1 MKVTVENKKGLNK
14 DVKVFVD
21 KKTMNVYMDEKYEE
35 IKGTVNL
42 KGFRPGKV
50 PREILKR
57 QFGKAVFS
65 EVLDK
70 VLKETSTKALQ
81 ENKIKP
87 AGQPKLDLKTY
98 GEDKDLEYILSV
110 TELPKVELKS
120 IENIK
125 FDEYTVKIDQ
135 KETDKRINDI
145 AKNQPNFKEA
155 PETTKAKKGDLV
167 VFDYNA
173 TVDEKTFKGGEGKNT
188 QLTLGKDLFLKG
200 FDEQLIGVKKG
211 DEKIVDATLPEN
223 FPEKE
228 FINKKAKFK
237 CTISAVKIPEDVKI
251 DDQFAKNLG
260 AKDLNDLKSLITKQI
275 NDEYKNS
282 LDRLTKNQIL
292 KEIEKFKVSEIPE
305 NLLEDEIK
313 ILSQGM
319 SEDDAKKSRKNFE
332 EVAKKRIKVGLV
344 LNEFG
349 EQNQIKV
356 TEQELQAEVQKQIRM
371 MPGQEKMVMEF
382 YKKNPNALASL
393 RGTVYEEKILNMIKE
408 KAKPNKKEISKD
420 EAEKILKESQ
430 KQQLE
435 QERRQAEINTLQQHN
450 DLLAELDQAEDVNR
464 ATFAFLNRDDDN
476 SVRAFNEAQ
485 TEISDRDIRRIDA
498 QGLYA
503 SEQLRLRS
511 VGALRAGRA
520 AERAANLNAMAT
532 IFSASYKA
540 TQTG

>member
-155 PETTKAKKGDLV
+155 SETTKAKKGDLV

-228 FINKKAKFK
+228 FINKKAKFMCK
-237 CTISAVKIPEDVKI
+237 ISAVKIPEDVKI

-332 EVAKKRIKVGLV
+332 EVAKKRIKVGLI

-356 TEQELQAEVQKQIRM
+356 TEQELQSEVQKQIRM

-420 EAEKILKESQ
+420 EAEKILKASQ
-430 KQQLE
+430 KQQLD
-435 QERRQAEINTLQQHN
+435 QELK
-450 DLLAELDQAEDVNR
+450 DQRKPEKKADVKKT
-464 ATFAFLNRDDDN
+464 ADN
-476 SVRAFNEAQ
+476 KTKPKVKKTKSVAKK
-485 TEISDRDIRRIDA
+485 IKKVS
-498 QGLYA
+498 
-503 SEQLRLRS
+503 
-511 VGALRAGRA
+511 
-520 AERAANLNAMAT
+520 
-532 IFSASYKA
+532 KK
-540 TQTG
+540 